1 MAHGVDVD
9 SSFDRWLKICF
20 RVHQIP
26 TKTRQS
32 KRTHMYIV
40 GQSTQ
45 SAAAWVDVE
54 QRWSPNHE
62 VVADMLRRHD
72 DAAALADGN
81 PDNGRQPSVVVDVAP
96 DENVISV
103 VSDAVEARHTTDV
116 EDAAVD

>member
-1 MAHGVDVD
+1 
-9 SSFDRWLKICF
+9 
-20 RVHQIP
+20 
-26 TKTRQS
+26 
-32 KRTHMYIV
+32 
-40 GQSTQ
+40 
-45 SAAAWVDVE
+45 
-54 QRWSPNHE
+54 
-62 VVADMLRRHD
+62 MLRRHD